1 MADLLLAPWINRNGE
16 MTEPVYLP
24 IASEE
29 ARRRLLRMAGMLG
42 SPNTEMAELRAE
54 VAALRDAVGRLQSR
68 MDKDQTNDG
77 R

>member
-1 MADLLLAPWINRNGE
+1 

-29 ARRRLLRMAGMLG
+29 ARRRLLRMVGMLNL
-42 SPNTEMAELRAE
+42 PADPVADLRAE
-54 VAALRDAVGRLQSR
+54 VAALRDAVERIQAR